1 MLFISK
7 RNTLGIPLLLA
18 ILLVAFLLTNCPEN
32 KPDDSTGSNQNQT
45 VKNEISNSISAEL
58 NPGTFKIDTVEDGDT
73 IRLVG
78 VRKSIRLLCVDTE
91 EVFSNKKKT
100 DKKLAYEDWQA
111 YLKIHH
117 NADELEK
124 YPTPLGDEA
133 EKFVVDFF
141 EDYDEV
147 IIEHDTL
154 NRLTGYFDRHLCYVI
169 VEINGE
175 RINFNVELV
184 RLGYTPYYTKYGYSL
199 RYHDDFIAAEN
210 EAKQNNL
217 GVWNDTVS
225 HYPDYPERIKLWN
238 SRAQSIKSFV
248 ESRAD
253 KENHFVLLDD
263 TDWNR
268 LNEYVGKEITVLGSI
283 DQTRKKGPPF
293 RFFMDHKHG
302 RSVMFY
308 TENESLFRK
317 IIENF
322 DNQSIFSITGILE
335 QDDKY
340 KMQISSF
347 DQINFELITSTEI
360 DNTTDTGLTA
370 NIER

>member
-1 MLFISK
+1 M
-7 RNTLGIPLLLA
+7 
-18 ILLVAFLLTNCPEN
+18 
-32 KPDDSTGSNQNQT
+32 
-45 VKNEISNSISAEL
+45 
-58 NPGTFKIDTVEDGDT
+58 
-73 IRLVG
+73 
-78 VRKSIRLLCVDTE
+78 
-91 EVFSNKKKT
+91 
-100 DKKLAYEDWQA
+100 
-111 YLKIHH
+111 
-117 NADELEK
+117 
-124 YPTPLGDEA
+124 GDEA